1 MTCVSREDC
10 IEALS
15 KSFRIFN
22 HTNEQTH
29 DGEIKSG
36 VDAALCRLLSFLL
49 FKETFA
55 SADERSAAA
64 SSSSSSVQS
73 QATQGQHDVH
83 ASPTT
88 RLSDEITCACQITEM
103 IYRCSKES
111 LETSF
116 QKVGQDFLHILA
128 NIMTHQLSKYQTSS
142 SSSEEPPST
151 PQSSSSVMP
160 PGALADMKSTNV
172 CLRSVTKILCHYAR
186 VQSATTSMAH
196 NPKLLSLM
204 ISLLQHPQGN
214 NIPFEASHNTLW
226 VLANMACCNENMQ
239 HMASNSR
246 LLNTVIQTANIMH
259 EPEGSNRP
267 ESSRLS
273 SHHALRLQHS
283 AFRCL
288 LNLSW
293 EQANKTLMAERDD
306 LVDTIVRTVETK
318 TVPISGPS
326 SDTSPPRAFVTMLL
340 QTRLFALGTLRNIA
354 HTPSPQKLRLCTSQ
368 GGRLLNLLCDTTSS
382 DEDWAIRGKTF
393 AVMFNLVSTET
404 AELLISHPRL
414 LDSLIRGAS
423 APNQGE
429 STPES
434 ANTMAFRTLHA
445 LDQAVASRG
454 SEEIRLTMRQAIE
467 QVNAARRLQNMAVH
481 VHL

>member
-1 MTCVSREDC
+1 
-10 IEALS
+10 
-15 KSFRIFN
+15 
-22 HTNEQTH
+22 
-29 DGEIKSG
+29 
-36 VDAALCRLLSFLL
+36 
-49 FKETFA
+49 
-55 SADERSAAA
+55 
-64 SSSSSSVQS
+64 
-73 QATQGQHDVH
+73 
-83 ASPTT
+83 
-88 RLSDEITCACQITEM
+88 M

-128 NIMTHQLSKYQTSS
+128 NIMTYQLSKCQTSS

-151 PQSSSSVMP
+151 PQSSSSAMT

-186 VQSATTSMAH
+186 VQSATRSMAH

-214 NIPFEASHNTLW
+214 NIPFEACHNTLW

-259 EPEGSNRP
+259 DPEDSNRTEP
-267 ESSRLS
+267 PRLS
-273 SHHALRLQHS
+273 SQHALRLQHS

-306 LVDTIVRTVETK
+306 LVDTIVRTVEMK
-318 TVPISGPS
+318 TVPISGG
-326 SDTSPPRAFVTMLL
+326 SDTSPQPRAFVTMLL

-368 GGRLLNLLCDTTSS
+368 GGRLLNLLCDTTSN
-382 DEDWAIRGKTF
+382 DEDSAIRGKTF

-423 APNQGE
+423 ATNQGE
-429 STPES
+429 SSPES

-454 SEEIRLTMRQAIE
+454 SEEIRLTTRQAIE
-467 QVNAARRLQNMAVH
+467 QVNAARRLQNMAVSL
-481 VHL
+481 VEL